1 MSVDLIFL
9 GCMFGAAAII
19 AFYHRRWMEEK
30 LQIEPLKRGRTTAF
44 VEPLIPLVS
53 WITLVIASLII
64 GDRSIAFTFIVK
76 YFLSF
81 TYISVYYVLLM
92 ILLPLLRRT
101 ISARACA
108 TLWMVP
114 ALLYLSAHLH
124 AFEAKPL
131 LVITLPRRWLYI
143 LFGIWISGF
152 VGLTIWQIISHF
164 MYRHL
169 LLKNS
174 EEFTDNRIRS
184 LWNSESRRHGIK
196 AEIPVLVSDAISTPL
211 SIGCFSR
218 TMRLILPMQ
227 SYTDKEIDLIF
238 RHELRHILRLD
249 MRTKLLINTYTAV
262 CWFNPFAWVARRKVS
277 EDLELSCDE
286 AVLLGKDDATRKLY
300 AELLLKN
307 AGSARGNSTCLSA
320 SADSLRYRL
329 RNTITPAK
337 RLAGGIVVG
346 VSLFGLIMTLGTV
359 TIAESR
365 GTVQSL
371 IFDKAPPGI
380 TVCYVFSYKL
390 SRQLGNP
397 EATGWDEAALTDYLS
412 SLRIYHDYARI
423 YPRRSVYDFNVSYED
438 AEDSENSASSEEVN
452 TIVFTNIAFDD
463 GLLFVRL
470 PYDDFG
476 EMVFTLEDEI
486 DWDYID
492 SLLDFETEDSGVED
506 SDTEV

>member
-1 MSVDLIFL
+1 MSIDLIFL

-44 VEPLIPLVS
+44 VEPLIPLIS

-92 ILLPLLRRT
+92 ILLPLLRRI

-164 MYRHL
+164 RYRH
-169 LLKNS
+169 
-174 EEFTDNRIRS
+174 
-184 LWNSESRRHGIK
+184 
-196 AEIPVLVSDAISTPL
+196 
-211 SIGCFSR
+211 
-218 TMRLILPMQ
+218 
-227 SYTDKEIDLIF
+227 
-238 RHELRHILRLD
+238 
-249 MRTKLLINTYTAV
+249 
-262 CWFNPFAWVARRKVS
+262 
-277 EDLELSCDE
+277 
-286 AVLLGKDDATRKLY
+286 
-300 AELLLKN
+300 LLLKN

-371 IFDKAPPGI
+371 IFDKAPSGI
-380 TVCYVFSYKL
+380 TVCYVLSYKL

-438 AEDSENSASSEEVN
+438 AEDSENSEDSASSEEVN
-452 TIVFTNIAFDD
+452 TIGFTNIAFDD

-476 EMVFTLEDEI
+476 EMIFSLEDEI

-506 SDTEV
+506 SDIEV